1 MATKSDQLSPAAET
15 TRAHYEAAIGE
26 QGLLA
31 LLSPW
36 LESLPPGEAG
46 ERQLAALDH
55 FHVRGPAASAELAT
69 LAMVEP
75 GARILDAGSGLGG
88 PSRFLA
94 RVHGCSVLGVD
105 LSPAFVEVARHLAE
119 RSGLSDKVRYQLGD
133 IRALPCENEAFD
145 LVWTEHVLINLADR
159 DRVYRELYRVL
170 RPGGRLAFY
179 EPIAIEGRGLLFP
192 VPWAMDAETSHL
204 LTENET
210 VAALQRSGFKVTE
223 WRDTSAAAVGAF
235 TQQRPPP
242 PGAGGLGLVM
252 GPRFAEMAAN
262 FARNIGEGRIRLV
275 MGVAAKS

>member
-1 MATKSDQLSPAAET
+1 MATSSHPLSAGT
-15 TRAHYEAAIGE
+15 RTRANYEAGVGE

-31 LLSPW
+31 RLVPW
-36 LESLPPGEAG
+36 LERLPPGEAG

-55 FHVRGPAASAELAT
+55 FHVGGPAASAELAA
-69 LAMVEP
+69 LALVEP

-94 RVHGCSVLGVD
+94 SVHGCSVLGVD

-119 RSGLSDKVRYQLGD
+119 RSGLSGKVRYEIGD
-133 IRALPCENEAFD
+133 IGDLPCEDEAFD

-159 DRVYRELYRVL
+159 HRVYGELHRVL

-179 EPIAIEGRGLLFP
+179 EPVAIEGRDLLFP
-192 VPWAMDAETSHL
+192 VPWAADDETSYL

-210 VAALQRSGFKVTE
+210 VSALQRSGFKVIE
-223 WRDTSAAAVGAF
+223 WRDTSAAAMATF
-235 TQQRPPP
+235 TQQQSIP

-262 FARNIGEGRIRLV
+262 FARSIGEGRIQLV
-275 MGVAAKS
+275 MGVASRS